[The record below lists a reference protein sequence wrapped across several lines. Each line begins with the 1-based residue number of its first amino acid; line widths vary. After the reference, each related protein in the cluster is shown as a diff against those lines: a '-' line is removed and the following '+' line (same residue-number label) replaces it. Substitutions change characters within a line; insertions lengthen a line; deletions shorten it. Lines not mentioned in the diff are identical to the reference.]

1 MKLLFCCFLIMSSFQ
16 IQAQQHLSDST
27 IPFSLK
33 ELNLTP
39 EQKAA
44 IKQLVWEYK
53 LQERIRRRH
62 LRHRIFILMNINQ
75 QNVIRRWW
83 RGQLRK

>member
-1 MKLLFCCFLIMSSFQ
+1 MVSFQ
-16 IQAQQHLSDST
+16 IQAQQHLPDST
-27 IPFSLK
+27 IPLSLK

-53 LQERIRRRH
+53 LQERIRRRQ
-62 LRHRIFILMNINQ
+62 LRHRIFVLMNINQ
-75 QNVIRRWW
+75 QNAVRRWW
-83 RGQLRK
+83 RSQLRR